1 MDANVTV
8 FFEPQ
13 TEGVKT
19 GILRVVSNDTVGNST
34 FDIPLYGNALGP
46 RLCVDVDG
54 DIPATTQCGASQPC
68 ALADYGAVSPGSTED
83 RDITLTNCG
92 PVP

>member
-34 FDIPLYGNALGP
+34 FDIPLYGNALGLASALTSMVISP
-46 RLCVDVDG
+46 QRPSVVHRSHVHLQTMVPSH
-54 DIPATTQCGASQPC
+54 PAVPKTAISHSRTA
-68 ALADYGAVSPGSTED
+68 
-83 RDITLTNCG
+83 G